1 MPRLQ
6 PEDVSGELHRIARMP
21 IAGASATMD
30 DAEAEQE
37 RANALGQI
45 LDLVP
50 SNLLPAAIALLA
62 TLPPAVGSRL
72 MERYVDR
79 ARKAAAPAILDAVL
93 AVSDAGARMELL
105 EELARK
111 LPRQSIETAAEAAR
125 AALPAVERTGE
136 DAAAE
141 NAALFQRH
149 RVADVL
155 LVLARRADVPELRLR
170 LAREARDLALTTP
183 LLLGSWQLRALT
195 RASLLLPPEERTAL
209 QDQTIDIALR
219 GEFETARPESQALLL
234 SVIAGKLY
242 GPARRRILRLLPQ
255 FEADHQMQIR
265 AGLADRGAL

>member
-136 DAAAE
+136 DAEAE

-183 LLLGSWQLRALT
+183 RFCSARGNSARSPAPACCCLLMS
-195 RASLLLPPEERTAL
+195 
-209 QDQTIDIALR
+209 
-219 GEFETARPESQALLL
+219 
-234 SVIAGKLY
+234 
-242 GPARRRILRLLPQ
+242 ARRSRTRRSTSRC
-255 FEADHQMQIR
+255 AANSR
-265 AGLADRGAL
+265 RRGPSRRRCCCR